1 MSIPPIPTDLDKT
14 ILTDAT
20 NRLNSLSIHMMLRV
34 SQATHGDE
42 ITPARQSLLSVIVF
56 GGPVNVSE
64 LARAENV
71 SVPAVTRMLD
81 ALEADG
87 LAHREPS
94 EDDRRAV
101 NVLPTEAQ
109 AFM

>member
-1 MSIPPIPTDLDKT
+1 
-14 ILTDAT
+14 
-20 NRLNSLSIHMMLRV
+20 MMLRV